1 MFAASCA
8 MAQEAGNVMYAD
20 MANKAYEGN
29 SVYNSHNYNQSHKT
43 SGGNFNNYLPNDS
56 VYTFGAKVMINVQ
69 PDSYM
74 AVFGVSQEAITV
86 SECTKLINTR
96 IDNFKAGLKALGIKD
111 DDLFVDMIVQTRIY
125 DYKISGKT
133 ATETKQGFEIKKN
146 VIIKFTDHSLV
157 EKMMLSAAEQEI
169 FDIVKID
176 YILNDPEKV
185 QNQLRAAAMEIVGNK
200 KKFVLDNSSLVLSDK
215 GLIQY
220 ESFNTIYPDKAYK
233 QYVAAETGN
242 VSSSYYNS
250 NTWIKEQRKS
260 KTFYFD
266 SQNPATFDR
275 VINPV
280 TVKVPVQMSLDVM
293 YKFYIGKPEKKMRK

>member
-1 MFAASCA
+1 
-8 MAQEAGNVMYAD
+8 
-20 MANKAYEGN
+20 
-29 SVYNSHNYNQSHKT
+29 
-43 SGGNFNNYLPNDS
+43 
-56 VYTFGAKVMINVQ
+56 MINVQ
-69 PDSYM
+69 PDSYI

-86 SECTKLINTR
+86 SECTRLINDR
-96 IDNFKAGLKALGIKD
+96 IDKFKTGLKSLGIKD

-125 DYKISGKT
+125 DYKINGKT
-133 ATETKQGFEIKKN
+133 ATENKQGFEIKKN
-146 VIIKFTDHSLV
+146 IIIKFNDHALV
-157 EKMMLSAAEQEI
+157 EKMMISASEQEI

-200 KKFVLDNSSLVLSDK
+200 KKFVLDNSALVLSDK

-220 ESFNTIYPDKAYK
+220 ESFNTVYPDKAYK

-260 KTFYFD
+260 KTFYYD
-266 SQNPATFDR
+266 SQNPAMFDR

-280 TVKVPVQMSLDVM
+280 TVKVPIQMSLDVA